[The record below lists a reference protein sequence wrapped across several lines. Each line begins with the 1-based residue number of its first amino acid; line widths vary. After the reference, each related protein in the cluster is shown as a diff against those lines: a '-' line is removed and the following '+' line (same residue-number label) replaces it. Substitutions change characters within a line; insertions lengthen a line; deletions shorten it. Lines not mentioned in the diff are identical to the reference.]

1 MGVLLVKC
9 PKTGRCFRLGF
20 RPTRRQPRIFRKFSL
35 DQDVRFVGPTI
46 SGGRATLCLLRPS
59 RHSPGSKINVRQT
72 IFLECHR
79 SDWRGLLGRFGRYCC
94 DGCTDAG
101 PVHCRQCPAARAEAK
116 AVIERWNEQL
126 ATSRDMLW
134 SPTIRAAL
142 IAGTPWLE
150 VFCPGCGTS
159 RAINLRKVDRH
170 PLASVATLV
179 LGLRCSW
186 CPESAPMPR
195 ILGLHALPPAAKAAA
210 SNL

>member
-1 MGVLLVKC
+1 VM
-9 PKTGRCFRLGF
+9 
-20 RPTRRQPRIFRKFSL
+20 
-35 DQDVRFVGPTI
+35 
-46 SGGRATLCLLRPS
+46 GGRGS
-59 RHSPGSKINVRQT
+59 R
-72 IFLECHR
+72 
-79 SDWRGLLGRFGRYCC
+79 WRFGRYCPMGVRTRGL
-94 DGCTDAG
+94 DIGINAK
-101 PVHCRQCPAARAEAK
+101 RQVADVAARAEAK

-142 IAGTPWLE
+142 IAGTPWLD

-159 RAINLRKVDRH
+159 HAIDLRKVDRH

-195 ILGLHALPPAAKAAA
+195 ILGLHVLPPAAKAAA
-210 SNL
+210 RL